1 MLDTWK
7 HFSPRDYTA
16 NGVLNCTACLCSV
29 RTTSLAM
36 HFNRVCFGFFLKG
49 GRFAMQWEEEKIKMS
64 AKKKERKITQ
74 WLIVNIPTVEI
85 HEWATLGLALAG
97 KRS

>member
-1 MLDTWK
+1 
-7 HFSPRDYTA
+7 
-16 NGVLNCTACLCSV
+16 
-29 RTTSLAM
+29 
-36 HFNRVCFGFFLKG
+36 
-49 GRFAMQWEEEKIKMS
+49 MQWEEEKNKDVS
-64 AKKKERKITQ
+64 KKKERKIRQ

>member
-1 MLDTWK
+1 
-7 HFSPRDYTA
+7 
-16 NGVLNCTACLCSV
+16 
-29 RTTSLAM
+29 
-36 HFNRVCFGFFLKG
+36 
-49 GRFAMQWEEEKIKMS
+49 MQREEEKIKMS
-64 AKKKERKITQ
+64 AKKRERKIRQ